1 MREPANEKF
10 VQASFNVLFGNT
22 KKPEKDYDQEEM
34 VDFGGMMGG
43 IGGMGNMMDMMAQLK
58 PPDKDSWDE
67 GDVVVELFGV

>member
-43 IGGMGNMMDMMAQLK
+43 MRDMMSMMAAQK